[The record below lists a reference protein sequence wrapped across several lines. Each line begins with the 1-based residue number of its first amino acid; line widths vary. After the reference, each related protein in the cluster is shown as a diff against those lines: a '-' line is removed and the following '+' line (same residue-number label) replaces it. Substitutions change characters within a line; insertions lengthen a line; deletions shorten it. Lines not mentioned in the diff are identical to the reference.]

1 MADERLPDERLRDE
15 RLVVADPWSSLRQFT
30 AARIALGRAGHA
42 LPLREVLSLRLAHAR
57 ARDAV
62 HEPFDD
68 VALDERIREEIR
80 AHCDEQMRGQI
91 AGQTGDTLAAADA
104 IDSDAINADA
114 IDADGINADG
124 IAVHHLASCAIDR
137 LEYLRRP
144 DKGRTLDAASIALLS
159 ARPADEYGQ
168 DVAIVV
174 ADGLSALAVHAHAAA
189 FVGALLARFSAAAIG
204 VGAVCLVRQ
213 GRVAIGDEIGQY
225 LRARLAVVILG
236 ERPGLTAAD
245 SLGVYLTY
253 APRPGLTDD
262 SRNCVSNIRPDGLPP
277 PAAADRVSR
286 LAREAL
292 RRQLT
297 GVALKDDNDSAQL
310 PSHP

>member
-1 MADERLPDERLRDE
+1 MGDE

-42 LPLREVLSLRLAHAR
+42 LPLREVLALRLAHAR

-68 VALDERIREEIR
+68 VALSEQIRGRIDE
-80 AHCDEQMRGQI
+80 
-91 AGQTGDTLAAADA
+91 TLAAAGA
-104 IDSDAINADA
+104 
-114 IDADGINADG
+114 
-124 IAVHHLASCAIDR
+124 IAVHRLASCASDR
-137 LEYLRRP
+137 LEYLQRP
-144 DKGRTLDAASIALLS
+144 DKGRTLDPASIALLS
-159 ARPADEYGQ
+159 ARPADECGR

-174 ADGLSALAVHAHAAA
+174 ADGLSAIAVHAHAAA
-189 FVGALLARFSAAAIG
+189 FVGTLLARFAATAIT

-213 GRVAIGDEIGQY
+213 GRVAIGDEIGQH
-225 LRARLAVVILG
+225 LRARLALVIIG
-236 ERPGLTAAD
+236 ERPGLTAPD

-262 SRNCVSNIRPDGLPP
+262 SRNCVSNIRPAGLPL

-286 LAREAL
+286 LALEAL
-292 RRQLT
+292 RRQLS
-297 GVALKDDNDSAQL
+297 GVALKDDGTQL
-310 PSHP
+310 PPHP

>member
-1 MADERLPDERLRDE
+1 MGDE

-30 AARIALGRAGHA
+30 AARIALGRTGQA
-42 LPLREVLSLRLAHAR
+42 LPLREVLALRLAHAR

-68 VALDERIREEIR
+68 VALGERIREEL
-80 AHCDEQMRGQI
+80 
-91 AGQTGDTLAAADA
+91 LADRSLTPGA
-104 IDSDAINADA
+104 
-114 IDADGINADG
+114 

-144 DKGRTLDAASIALLS
+144 DKGRTLDPASIALLS
-159 ARPADEYGQ
+159 ARPADEYGR

-174 ADGLSALAVHAHAAA
+174 ADGLSAIAVHAHAAT
-189 FVGALLARFSAAAIG
+189 FVGGLLARFAAAAIS
-204 VGAVCLVRQ
+204 VGAICLVRQ
-213 GRVAIGDEIGQY
+213 GRVAIGDEIGQQ
-225 LRARLAVVILG
+225 LRARLALVILG

-262 SRNCVSNIRPDGLPP
+262 SRNCVSNIRPDGLPL

-292 RRQLT
+292 RRQLS
-297 GVALKDDNDSAQL
+297 GVALKDEGAQL
-310 PSHP
+310 PIA

>member
-1 MADERLPDERLRDE
+1 MADERLRDE

-30 AARIALGRAGHA
+30 AARIALGRAGAA
-42 LPLREVLSLRLAHAR
+42 LPLQEVLALRLAHAR

-68 VALDERIREEIR
+68 VALSETLTT
-80 AHCDEQMRGQI
+80 
-91 AGQTGDTLAAADA
+91 TGTGA
-104 IDSDAINADA
+104 IP
-114 IDADGINADG
+114 
-124 IAVHHLASCAIDR
+124 VHRLASCAIDR

-159 ARPADEYGQ
+159 SRPANECGR

-174 ADGLSALAVHAHAAA
+174 ADGLSAIAVHAHAAA
-189 FVGALLARFSAAAIG
+189 FVGTLLSRFAAMAIT
-204 VGAVCLVRQ
+204 VGAICLVRQ
-213 GRVAIGDEIGQY
+213 GRVAIGDEIGQH
-225 LRARLAVVILG
+225 LRARLALVILG
-236 ERPGLTAAD
+236 ERPGLTAPD

-262 SRNCVSNIRPDGLPP
+262 SRNCVSNIRPEGLPL

-286 LAREAL
+286 LTLEAL
-292 RRQLT
+292 RRQLS
-297 GVALKDDNDSAQL
+297 GVSLKDDSAQL
-310 PSHP
+310 PLPGR

>member
-1 MADERLPDERLRDE
+1 MADE

-42 LPLREVLSLRLAHAR
+42 LPLREVLALRLAHAR

-68 VALDERIREEIR
+68 VALGERIRGE
-80 AHCDEQMRGQI
+80 
-91 AGQTGDTLAAADA
+91 TGETLAAAGA
-104 IDSDAINADA
+104 DSGADA
-114 IDADGINADG
+114 

-144 DKGRTLDAASIALLS
+144 DKGRTLDPASIALLS
-159 ARPADEYGQ
+159 ARPANECGR

-174 ADGLSALAVHAHAAA
+174 ADGLSAIAVHAHAAA
-189 FVGALLARFSAAAIG
+189 FVGILLARFAATAIG
-204 VGAVCLVRQ
+204 VGAICLVRQ
-213 GRVAIGDEIGQY
+213 GRVAIGDEIGQH
-225 LRARLAVVILG
+225 LRARLALVILG
-236 ERPGLTAAD
+236 ERPGLTAPD

-262 SRNCVSNIRPDGLPP
+262 SRNCVSNIRPDGLPLS
-277 PAAADRVSR
+277 AAADRVSR
-286 LAREAL
+286 LALESL
-292 RRQLT
+292 RRQLS
-297 GVALKDDNDSAQL
+297 GVALKDDGAQL
-310 PSHP
+310 PPHP